1 MHEGEADA
9 NDSACFSILG
19 NPGRKL
25 AIIAGSISSSV
36 LNRAFFWGGRGS
48 VPVCIV
54 LGLHVARMM
63 LACCDVGLKMG
74 CFLRLETHV

>member
-9 NDSACFSILG
+9 NDSACFAILG

-36 LNRAFFWGGRGS
+36 LNRAFFWGGKGS

-54 LGLHVARMM
+54 LGLHVAR
-63 LACCDVGLKMG
+63 CWLKNG